1 MQEVFLIVLGL
12 TGLWLGTELVIKG
25 AVSIA
30 EYYNLSQIFVGLAI
44 LSIGTDL
51 PEIVIAINASIHN
64 AIGDADTSGIIIGNA
79 IGSSFSQISIVLGL
93 AGLTGYLTLKKR
105 HLYGDG
111 AVLLGAVLLV
121 ILLGFDGKITRLDG
135 IVLIVVY
142 LIYYFRLFHQERIG
156 KKIKKE
162 FSKHIRKDILFLI
175 IGIVIVIFTSE
186 LVVDNSVAFAEN
198 FGIRQSFVGIIIIGL
213 GTSLPE
219 LALALNAVRKKASG
233 LSVGNLIGSNIFDLL
248 IPVGMGA
255 TISELQIEKKLILF
269 DLPFLFI
276 LSFIVLFFFYK
287 KKGLQKIEAVILI
300 SIFVLY
306 ASLKIVGI

>member
-1 MQEVFLIVLGL
+1 MQEVFLILLGL

-25 AVSIA
+25 AVNIA
-30 EYYNLSQIFVGLAI
+30 EYYKLSQVFVGLAI

-51 PEIVIAINASIHN
+51 PEIVIAINASVHN
-64 AIGDADTSGIIIGNA
+64 VIGNTDTSGIIIGNA
-79 IGSSFSQISIVLGL
+79 IGSSFSQISLVLGSV
-93 AGLTGYLTLKKR
+93 GLLGYLTLKKR
-105 HLYGDG
+105 HLFEDG
-111 AVLLGAVLLV
+111 IMLLGSVLLV
-121 ILLGFDGKITRLDG
+121 ILLAFDGKITRVDG

-156 KKIKKE
+156 IKIKKE

-175 IGIVIVIFTSE
+175 IGIIIVIFTSE
-186 LVVDNSVAFAEN
+186 LVIDNSISFAEK
-198 FGIRQSFVGIIIIGL
+198 FDIKQSFVGIIIIGL

-233 LSVGNLIGSNIFDLL
+233 LSVGNLIGSNIFDIL

-255 TISELQIEKKLILF
+255 SIAELQVEKNLIFF

-276 LSFIVLFFFYK
+276 LSFIVLFFFHK
-287 KKGLQKIEAVILI
+287 KKGLQKTEAIILI
-300 SIFVLY
+300 GIFIIY
-306 ASLKIVGI
+306 AFLKIMGI

>member
-1 MQEVFLIVLGL
+1 MQEVLLILFGL

-25 AVSIA
+25 AVNIA
-30 EYYNLSQIFVGLAI
+30 EYYKLSQVFVGLAI

-51 PEIVIAINASIHN
+51 PEIIIAINASLHN
-64 AIGDADTSGIIIGNA
+64 AIGNTDTSGIIIGNA
-79 IGSSFSQISIVLGL
+79 IGSSFSQISIVLGT
-93 AGLTGYLTLKKR
+93 AGLVGYLTLKKR
-105 HLYGDG
+105 HLFEDG
-111 AVLLGAVLLV
+111 VMLLGSVLLV
-121 ILLGFDGKITRLDG
+121 ILLGFDGNITRIDG

-162 FSKHIRKDILFLI
+162 FSKHIRKDIIYLI
-175 IGIVIVIFTSE
+175 IGIIIIIFTSE
-186 LVVDNSVAFAEN
+186 LVVDNSISFAEN
-198 FGIRQSFVGIIIIGL
+198 FGIKQSFVGIIILGL

-219 LALALNAVRKKASG
+219 LALALNGVRKKASG
-233 LSVGNLIGSNIFDLL
+233 LSVGNLIGSNIFDML

-255 TISELQIEKKLILF
+255 TISELEIEKNLILF

-287 KKGLQKIEAVILI
+287 KKGLQKIEAAVLVG
-300 SIFVLY
+300 IFVLY
-306 ASLKIVGI
+306 TTLKVLGI

>member
-1 MQEVFLIVLGL
+1 MQEIFLILFGL

-25 AVSIA
+25 AVNIA
-30 EYYNLSQIFVGLAI
+30 EYYKLSQVFVGLAI

-51 PEIVIAINASIHN
+51 PEIVIAINASVHN
-64 AIGDADTSGIIIGNA
+64 VIGNTDTSGIIIGNA
-79 IGSSFSQISIVLGL
+79 IGSSFSQISLVLGSV
-93 AGLTGYLTLKKR
+93 GLLGYLTLKKR
-105 HLYGDG
+105 HLFEDG
-111 AVLLGAVLLV
+111 IMLLGSVLLV
-121 ILLGFDGKITRLDG
+121 ILLAFDGKITRVDG

-175 IGIVIVIFTSE
+175 IGIIIVIFTSE
-186 LVVDNSVAFAEN
+186 LVIDNSISFAEN
-198 FGIRQSFVGIIIIGL
+198 FGIKQSFVGIIIIGL

-233 LSVGNLIGSNIFDLL
+233 LSVGNLIGSNIFDIL

-255 TISELQIEKKLILF
+255 TIAELQIEKSLIMF

-276 LSFIVLFFFYK
+276 LSFIVLFFFNR
-287 KKGLQKIEAVILI
+287 KKGLQKTEAVILI
-300 SIFVLY
+300 AIFVIY
-306 ASLKIVGI
+306 AVLKIVGI

>member
-1 MQEVFLIVLGL
+1 VLEIFLILIGL
-12 TGLWLGTELVIKG
+12 FGLWLGTEFVIKG
-25 AVSIA
+25 AVNIA
-30 EYYNLSQIFVGLAI
+30 EFYNLSQVFVGLAI

-51 PEIVIAINASIHN
+51 PEMVIAINASLHH
-64 AIGDADTSGIIIGNA
+64 AIGNTNTSGIIIGNA
-79 IGSSFSQISIVLGL
+79 IGSSFSQISVVLGI
-93 AGLTGYLTLKKR
+93 AGLLGYLTLKKR
-105 HLYGDG
+105 HLFEHGIM
-111 AVLLGAVLLV
+111 LLGSVLLV
-121 ILLGFDGKITRLDG
+121 ILVAFDGKITRVDG

-156 KKIKKE
+156 IKIKKK

-175 IGIVIVIFTSE
+175 IGIIVVIFTSE
-186 LVVDNSVAFAEN
+186 LVVDNSISLADN

-233 LSVGNLIGSNIFDLL
+233 LSVGNLIGSNIFDIL

-255 TISELQIEKKLILF
+255 SIAELQIEKNLILF

-276 LSFIVLFFFYK
+276 LSFIVLFFFHK
-287 KKGLQKIEAVILI
+287 KKGLQKTEAVILI
-300 SIFVLY
+300 VIFIIY
-306 ASLKIVGI
+306 AFLKIMGI